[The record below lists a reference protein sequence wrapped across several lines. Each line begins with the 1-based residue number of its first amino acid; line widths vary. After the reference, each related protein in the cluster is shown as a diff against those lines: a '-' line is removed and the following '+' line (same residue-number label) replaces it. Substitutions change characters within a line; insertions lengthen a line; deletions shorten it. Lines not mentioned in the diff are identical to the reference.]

1 MQLGQ
6 PAVTRRELARRGMG
20 QVPIMLWE
28 PGQPVEIVPPPGADA
43 LMPNA
48 DVSIVAPGLEPEG
61 APVEVIAETPRVP
74 PWLWV
79 VAIGGLLWFTM
90 RRPRF

>member
-6 PAVTRRELARRGMG
+6 PAVTRREIVRRGMG

-28 PGQPVEIVPPPGADA
+28 PGQPAEIVPPPGADA
-43 LMPNA
+43 VMPNA
-48 DVSIVAPGLEPEG
+48 DVSIVAPGLELENE
-61 APVEVIAETPRVP
+61 AVEVIAETPTVP
-74 PWLWV
+74 PWIWM
-79 VAIGGLLWFTM
+79 VAIAGVIWFTM